1 MKKKEIQDMTRAELI
16 KYVGH
21 LLGMIR
27 TLQAANQKKN
37 AKTEGPPT
45 QDSNETNQ

>member
-37 AKTEGPPT
+37 AEVWDGDPKAPPR
-45 QDSNETNQ
+45 Q